1 MPHVGLARRDPKGSV
16 VQEFWRLVFC
26 VLSRL
31 LASLERSPSKMP
43 FFWGC
48 VCVCGVKAA
57 FKKRFIFLLGG
68 SGAHL

>member
-43 FFWGC
+43 FILGC
-48 VCVCGVKAA
+48 VFMGRGVK
-57 FKKRFIFLLGG
+57 KKIYFLLGG
-68 SGAHL
+68 GGTCL